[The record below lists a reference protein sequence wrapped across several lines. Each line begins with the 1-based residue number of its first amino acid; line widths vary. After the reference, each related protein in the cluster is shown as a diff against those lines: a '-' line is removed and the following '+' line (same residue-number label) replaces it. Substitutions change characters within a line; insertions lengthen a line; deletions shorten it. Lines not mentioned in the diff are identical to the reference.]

1 MSGGSSSTTKS
12 QKNEQEHS
20 VENVTRDETAK
31 INPWGPAAQDVQA
44 LPGLARGLYDA
55 NPTGLGA
62 MSTSAIQGLGGAA
75 DFFASRAE
83 GMNASDVARNAVMK
97 GMRDT
102 ELRDRSNQ
110 MWGDTSSA
118 EQNLQGVAS
127 GQYLSGANPYMD
139 ELINRSQQDAANQ
152 VAGRFAS
159 SGRYGSGQFSRAVAD
174 TTGRIA
180 TEARMQ
186 DYEQERARQMQ
197 AAQQIDA
204 AKMAREGLSNQ
215 TYQAFLSNRAQLS
228 QLAPGIDQAR
238 QTLAYMPYLTK
249 LGAGQVQ
256 DEAPWKALG
265 LYGGITAPLAQTFGE
280 QEAHMKGQSI
290 KDTTRQS
297 QEYSKT
303 EQQQSP
309 LQSLLG
315 GASLL
320 TGLFGKLSDVRAK
333 ENVEKVG
340 EMNDGQNV
348 YAYNYKGDHPQNRE
362 LGLLAQEVEKV
373 RPEAV
378 ATGPDGLKR
387 VDYAAA
393 TGKKTGN
400 TSANLQRKP
409 TGKKRVA

>member
-1 MSGGSSSTTKS
+1 MAGGSSSKTQS
-12 QKNEQEHS
+12 FKNEQEHS

-44 LPGLARGLYDA
+44 LPGLARGLYNA
-55 NPTGLGA
+55 NPTGLGE
-62 MSTSAIQGLGGAA
+62 MSTQAIQGLGSVADAFARQGQTGA
-75 DFFASRAE
+75 
-83 GMNASDVARNAVMK
+83 DVARNALTVM
-97 GMRDT
+97 MRDKT
-102 ELRDRSNQ
+102 LEGRSADIWNTQ
-110 MWGDTSSA
+110 SSA
-118 EQNLQGVAS
+118 EQNLRDVA
-127 GQYLSGANPYMD
+127 GGKYLTGANPYMD
-139 ELINRSQQDAANQ
+139 ELINRSSQDAANQ
-152 VAGRFAS
+152 VASRFAS

-197 AAQQIDA
+197 ASQAIDA
-204 AKMAREGLSNQ
+204 ARLARQGLSVQ
-215 TYQAFLSNRAQLS
+215 TFAGAKAMKGQFAAA
-228 QLAPGIDQAR
+228 APGVEQAR

-280 QEAHMKGQSI
+280 QEAHMKGLSVR
-290 KDTTRQS
+290 DTTRQS
-297 QEYSKT
+297 QETSKT

-333 ENVEKVG
+333 ENIEKVG
-340 EMNDGQNV
+340 ELDDGQKV
-348 YAYNYKGDHPQNRE
+348 YAYNYKGDPTPE
-362 LGLLAQEVEKV
+362 IGLLAQEVEKV
-373 RPEAV
+373 RPDAV
-378 ATGPDGLKR
+378 RTGPDGLKR
-387 VDYAAA
+387 VDYAKA
-393 TGKKTGN
+393 TAKKPK
-400 TSANLQRKP
+400 A
-409 TGKKRVA
+409 KKRAA

>member
-1 MSGGSSSTTKS
+1 MGGGSSSTTKS

-31 INPWGPAAQDVQA
+31 INPWEPAAQDVQA
-44 LPGLARGLYDA
+44 LPGLARNLYNA

-62 MSTSAIQGLGGAA
+62 MSTSALSGLGQMS
-75 DFFASRAE
+75 DFWASRAE
-83 GMNASDVARNAVMK
+83 GMNASDVARNRVI
-97 GMRDT
+97 GM
-102 ELRDRSNQ
+102 LRDNTLQTR
-110 MWGDTSSA
+110 GDEIYNTQSA
-118 EQNLQGVAS
+118 SEQNLADAAAGK
-127 GQYLSGANPYMD
+127 YLGGANPYMD
-139 ELINRSQQDAANQ
+139 ALIARSQQDAANQ
-152 VAGRFAS
+152 VAAKFAA
-159 SGRYGSGQFSRAVAD
+159 SGRYGSGNFSTAVAD

-186 DYEQERARQMQ
+186 DYEQERARQLQ
-197 AAQQIDA
+197 ANQQIDA
-204 AKMAREGLSNQ
+204 SRLARQGLANQ
-215 TYQAFLSNRAQLS
+215 TTQAGQQLKAGLAQI
-228 QLAPGIDQAR
+228 APGIDQAR
-238 QTLAYMPYLTK
+238 QTLSYMPYLTK

-256 DEAPWKALG
+256 DEAAWKALG

-320 TGLFGKLSDVRAK
+320 TGLFGKLSDRRAK
-333 ENVEKVG
+333 QDIEKVG
-340 EMNDGQNV
+340 ELDDGQKV
-348 YAYNYKGDHPQNRE
+348 YAYSYKGDDPANRE

-378 ATGPDGLKR
+378 AEGPDGLKR
-387 VDYAAA
+387 VDYGAA
-393 TGKKTGN
+393 TAKKPKGKRR
-400 TSANLQRKP
+400 A
-409 TGKKRVA
+409 A

>member
-1 MSGGSSSTTKS
+1 MAGGSSSKTQS
-12 QKNEQEHS
+12 QSFKNEQEHS
-20 VENVTRDETAK
+20 VEDVKRDETAK
-31 INPWGPAAQDVQA
+31 INPWEPAAQDVQA
-44 LPGLARGLYDA
+44 LPGLARGLYNA
-55 NPTGLGA
+55 NPTGLGQ
-62 MSTSAIQGLGGAA
+62 MSTEAVTGLGGMADRIAA
-75 DFFASRAE
+75 
-83 GMNASDVARNAVMK
+83 GGLGPNV
-97 GMRDT
+97 T
-102 ELRDRSNQ
+102 DRSRDLLITMMNNQ
-110 MWGDTSSA
+110 KLGQRAQNMWDTASSS
-118 EQNLQGVAS
+118 ETNLADIAAGK
-127 GQYLSGANPYMD
+127 YLSGANPYMD
-139 ELINRSQQDAANQ
+139 ELIARSQQDAANQ
-152 VAGRFAS
+152 VASRFAS

-186 DYEQERARQMQ
+186 DYEQERARQLQANQQVDAARLARQQ
-197 AAQQIDA
+197 AA
-204 AKMAREGLSNQ
+204 NQ
-215 TYQAFLSNRAQLS
+215 TTATNWQLKQAAAGM
-228 QLAPGIDQAR
+228 APSIDQAR

-280 QEAHMKGQSI
+280 QEAHMTGQSI
-290 KDTTRQS
+290 RNTTRQS
-297 QEYSKT
+297 QESSVSKT

-320 TGLFGKLSDVRAK
+320 TGLFGKLSDRRAK

-340 EMNDGQNV
+340 ELDDGQKV
-348 YAYNYKGDHPQNRE
+348 YAYNYKGDAPENRE

-387 VDYAAA
+387 VDYDAA
-393 TGKKTGN
+393 T
-400 TSANLQRKP
+400 A
-409 TGKKRVA
+409 KKRKAAQRGKRAA

>member
-55 NPTGLGA
+55 NPSGLGA
-62 MSTSAIQGLGGAA
+62 TSTSAISGLSNMA

-83 GMNASDVARNAVMK
+83 GMNASDVARNQVIA
-97 GMRDT
+97 GMRNT

-152 VAGRFAS
+152 VASRFAQ

-204 AKMAREGLSNQ
+204 AKMARQGLSNQ
-215 TYQAFLSNRAQLS
+215 TYQAFLANRG
-228 QLAPGIDQAR
+228 QLAQAAPAIDQAR

-249 LGAGQVQ
+249 LGAGQVE
-256 DEAPWKALG
+256 DEAAWKALG

-280 QEAHMKGQSI
+280 QEAHMKGQSVR
-290 KDTTRQS
+290 DTTRQS

-320 TGLFGKLSDVRAK
+320 TGLFGKLSDERVK

-340 EMNDGQNV
+340 ELDDGQNV
-348 YAYNYKGDHPQNRE
+348 YAYNYTGDHPQNRE

-373 RPEAV
+373 RPDAV
-378 ATGPDGLKR
+378 GTGPDGLKR

-393 TGKKTGN
+393 TAKKPKGKGKN
-400 TSANLQRKP
+400 T
-409 TGKKRVA
+409 KRAA

>member
-1 MSGGSSSTTKS
+1 MGGGSSSTTQS
-12 QKNEQEHS
+12 SKNEQEHS
-20 VENVTRDETAK
+20 VENVKRDETAK

-44 LPGLARGLYDA
+44 LPGLARGLYEA

-62 MSTSAIQGLGGAA
+62 MSQQAIGGLGQMA
-75 DFFASRAE
+75 DFYASRAE
-83 GMNASDVARNAVMK
+83 GMNASDVGRNAII
-97 GMRDT
+97 GM
-102 ELRDRSNQ
+102 LRDKTLQNRGNEIYN
-110 MWGDTSSA
+110 TASSA
-118 EQNLQGVAS
+118 ENNLADVAS
-127 GQYLSGANPYMD
+127 GKYLSGANPYMD
-139 ELINRSQQDAANQ
+139 ALIERSQRDAANQ
-152 VAGRFAS
+152 VAAKFAA
-159 SGRYGSGQFSRAVAD
+159 SGRYGSGNFSTAVAD

-197 AAQQIDA
+197 ANQQIDA
-204 AKMAREGLSNQ
+204 ARLARQGLANQ
-215 TYQAFLSNRAQLS
+215 TTQAALALKGNLS
-228 QLAPGIDQAR
+228 QIAPGIDQAR
-238 QTLAYMPYLTK
+238 QTLSYMPYLTK

-280 QEAHMKGQSI
+280 QEAHMTGQSI

-303 EQQQSP
+303 KQEQSP

-320 TGLFGKLSDVRAK
+320 TGLFGKLSDIRAK
-333 ENVEKVG
+333 DNIEKVG
-340 EMNDGQNV
+340 ELDDGQKV
-348 YAYNYKGDHPQNRE
+348 YAYSYKGDDPRQRE

-393 TGKKTGN
+393 T
-400 TSANLQRKP
+400 ARKP
-409 TGKKRVA
+409 KGKRRAA